1 MMLIDEPLHIRV
13 KRGGGRPVERLQ
25 RENFAH
31 ASLREMPDHSDFSHD
46 KGSGQLRKGA
56 VGLIGV
62 LFLTVT
68 GAAPLTAM
76 LGNVPFAA
84 GFGDGIHVP
93 AAFLM
98 ATVVLTIFSVGYA
111 AMAGKVS
118 SVGGFY
124 AFISLGLGR
133 EAGLSAGIASLAAY
147 SVFEA
152 SLSGIFAFFAN
163 TFIATYFGANI
174 PWLYLALFALSLSAA
189 LSYLDVQ
196 LSAAVLGVALV
207 LEVLVLLVFDV
218 AVATAGAGTHFT
230 LESLNVLG
238 VMTDVPAQQVGN
250 VTIAA
255 GAGAVGVFMAF
266 WSWCGFE
273 MAPNYAEESVDPT
286 RNVPRSLFY
295 SVIGLGVFYTIT
307 SWCAVSA
314 FPSEGGMLAVAVA
327 DSGNFFL
334 APMGQFVGA
343 FGAGAMSVLTL
354 TSAFACGM
362 AFHNTAARYAYS
374 LAREG
379 VLPSVLARTHPRF
392 QSPHVA
398 SIGQALLAA
407 VIVGLFALFT
417 GTDDPTVQAYLGVY
431 TMLAVLGTLLLL
443 MLQAIVSLAIIV
455 YFKRHHPG
463 ERRLFTTVIAPAVA
477 CVAQSMLVAVLV
489 MKLETFGGVGAFG
502 SNIPRIATAIM
513 VLGLVWGFVLRAA
526 APAVYARIGRPGSAR

>member
-1 MMLIDEPLHIRV
+1 
-13 KRGGGRPVERLQ
+13 
-25 RENFAH
+25 
-31 ASLREMPDHSDFSHD
+31 MPDHSDLPHD
-46 KGSGQLRKGA
+46 TGSGQLQKGA

-68 GAAPLTAM
+68 GAAPLSAM

-84 GFGDGIHVP
+84 GFGNGRYVP
-93 AAFLM
+93 AAFLL
-98 ATVVLTIFSVGYA
+98 ATIVLTMFSVGYA

-118 SVGGFY
+118 TVGGFY

-133 EAGLSAGIASLAAY
+133 EAGLSAGITSLAAY

-152 SLSGIFAFFAN
+152 AMTGLFAFFAN
-163 TFIATYFGANI
+163 TFIAAHFGVEV
-174 PWLYLALFALSLSAA
+174 PWLYLALFAIVLSAA
-189 LSYLDVQ
+189 LSHLDVQ
-196 LSAAVLGVALV
+196 LSAAVLGVALL
-207 LEVLVLLVFDV
+207 LEVLALLVFDV
-218 AVATAGAGTHFT
+218 AVATAGTGTHFT
-230 LESLNVLG
+230 LESLNLFR
-238 VMTDVPAQQVGN
+238 VMTDVPAQQVGT

-273 MAPNYAEESVDPT
+273 MAPNYAEESINPA

-295 SVIGLGVFYTIT
+295 SVIGLGIFYTIT

-314 FPSEGGMLAVAVA
+314 FPSDGSMLAMAVA
-327 DSGNFFL
+327 DSGNFFIT
-334 APMGQFVGA
+334 PMGQFVGP
-343 FGAGAMSVLTL
+343 FGASTMSVLII

-379 VLPSVLARTHPRF
+379 VLPAALARTHPRF
-392 QSPHVA
+392 KSPHIA

-407 VIVGLFALFT
+407 VIVGLFAFFT
-417 GTDDPTVQAYLGVY
+417 GTENPTVQAYLGVY

-443 MLQAIVSLAIIV
+443 ILQAIVSLAIIV
-455 YFKRHHPG
+455 YFTRHHPG
-463 ERRLFTTVIAPAVA
+463 ERRPFSTVIAPAIA
-477 CVAQSMLVAVLV
+477 CAAQAMLVAVLV
-489 MKLETFGGVGAFG
+489 TKLETFGGVGAFD

-513 VLGLVWGFVLRAA
+513 VLGLVWGFVLRFA
-526 APAVYARIGRPGSAR
+526 APAVHARIGRPG